1 MESAASPEFFSEK
14 QHSKTFAEESPT
26 PIVWRDKRNA
36 DPEVFASINSCRPA
50 AVKALGHMAVF
61 DLRTLNGVPAL
72 AFARWSHPTLFAAF
86 PIHEQSADHTIP
98 PCCSRT
104 DPRRLRRCLLWCRHR
119 GSTFRIAIGAI
130 RSSSDA
136 QARLLPRR
144 SCRHGCRT
152 G

>member
-72 AFARWSHPTLFAAF
+72 AFARWSHPAIQLNSLLALNYGPLDLVLRCRAN
-86 PIHEQSADHTIP
+86 
-98 PCCSRT
+98 C
-104 DPRRLRRCLLWCRHR
+104 LRRRV
-119 GSTFRIAIGAI
+119 
-130 RSSSDA
+130 
-136 QARLLPRR
+136 QANDL
-144 SCRHGCRT
+144 C
-152 G
+152 